1 MSWRLTTQDG
11 RVDQPAS
18 YTDEFN
24 SKEEAL
30 GAAFE
35 YCTFMLY
42 RKVLCIEGPKG
53 ERIEGPEI
61 ADWCGKELDRKIAAN
76 QT

>member
-1 MSWRLTTQDG
+1 MIWKLTTADDKEP
-11 RVDQPAS
+11 VL
-18 YTDEFN
+18 YTDEFK

-42 RKVLCIEGPKG
+42 RKVLRIEGPGG
-53 ERIEGPEI
+53 ERIEEPEI
-61 ADWCGKELDRKIAAN
+61 SDWCRKELDRRFAN
-76 QT
+76 KT